1 MRTALGSR
9 ILKVNHAGE
18 NGAVN
23 IYRAQ
28 ILISRLSAPHLT
40 DTLREFLSHEIRH
53 RALFWQ
59 CIQARRGH
67 RCRSYL
73 LCGLGGFALG
83 LLTAALGGSAIAA
96 TTHAVESVVLG
107 HLEKQMVQLQD
118 QDPMAYAAIADIV
131 ADEREHHDHGM
142 RLIRTGDFWPTVI
155 SPVVRASTETVIWLG
170 MRL

>member
-1 MRTALGSR
+1 MTTTRGSR

-28 ILISRLSAPHLT
+28 IVVSRFSAPHMT
-40 DTLREFLSHEIRH
+40 DMLREFLSHEVRH
-53 RALFWQ
+53 RALFWERL
-59 CIQARRGH
+59 QARRVR

-83 LLTAALGGSAIAA
+83 LFTAMLGGGAIAA
-96 TTHAVESVVLG
+96 TTHAVESVVLE
-107 HLEKQMVQLQD
+107 HLERQMAELRD
-118 QDPMAYAAIADIV
+118 QDPTAYTAIADIV
-131 ADEREHHDHGM
+131 ADEREHHDHSK
-142 RLIRTGDFWPTVI
+142 RLTRVGFWPLLI
-155 SPVVRASTETVIWLG
+155 SPIVRASTEAVIWLG

>member
-1 MRTALGSR
+1 MTTALGSR

-28 ILISRLSAPHLT
+28 ILVSQFFAPHMT
-40 DTLREFLSHEIRH
+40 NVLREFLSHEIRH
-53 RALFWQ
+53 RALFWERL
-59 CIQARRGH
+59 QARRER

-83 LLTAALGGSAIAA
+83 LFTAMLGGSAIAA
-96 TTHAVESVVLG
+96 TTHAVESVVLE
-107 HLEKQMVQLQD
+107 HLERQMAELQGH
-118 QDPMAYAAIADIV
+118 DPTAYSAVADIV
-131 ADEREHHDHGM
+131 ADEREHNDHGR
-142 RLIRTGDFWPTVI
+142 RLTRVGFLPRVI
-155 SPVVRASTETVIWLG
+155 SPVVRASTEAVIWLG

>member
-1 MRTALGSR
+1 MKTALGSR

-28 ILISRLSAPHLT
+28 ILISRFTAPHMT

-53 RALFWQ
+53 RALFWKRL
-59 CIQARRGH
+59 QARKER

-73 LCGLGGFALG
+73 LCGLGGFGLG
-83 LLTAALGGSAIAA
+83 LFTAALGGSAIAA
-96 TTHAVESVVLG
+96 TTHAVESVVLE
-107 HLEKQMVQLQD
+107 HLERQMVQLHD
-118 QDPMAYAAIADIV
+118 QDSMAYSAVADIV
-131 ADEREHHDHGM
+131 ADEREHHEHGKN
-142 RLIRTGDFWPTVI
+142 LIRAGGFWPIVI
-155 SPVVRASTETVIWLG
+155 SPVVRASTEAVIWLG